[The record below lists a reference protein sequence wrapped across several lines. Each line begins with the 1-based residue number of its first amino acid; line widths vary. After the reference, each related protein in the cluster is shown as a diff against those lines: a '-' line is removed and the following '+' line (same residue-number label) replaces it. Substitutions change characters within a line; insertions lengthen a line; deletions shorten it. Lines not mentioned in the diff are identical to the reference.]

1 MLEKKKKYLN
11 DGNINNSD
19 NFFFTRRDFLVAGS
33 GLMLS
38 TALPVGCGD
47 DDDITRPL
55 TDDPSSMGTPWAG
68 TLKALD
74 LIEHVHMADVYHH
87 GEFVDFGTAARF
99 KYTLGGWM
107 SGWGN
112 DTVMNGVAFTW
123 ATESPSRFYFCL
135 DKAKPLAFEFRV
147 KKGGIDV
154 FSAYLNDKPL
164 QRVTIKG
171 NDWDVHRIE
180 ATQEQTKANENYF
193 KLIYKKSDRMVDGIP
208 AAFAVD
214 YMRIIPQE
222 MNMPKEFTPP
232 HVDSLKQKFKVKDRE
247 RDALMLSSNTT
258 LAYYAQIPSNS
269 SLCLAG
275 AFVPEH
281 GQEKVKEI
289 KLKIRVTSADGDP
302 PGDLFDG
309 VYRTADWKENMVDL
323 SSVAGKLARI
333 ELIIS
338 GPEKARLA
346 LGDPAI
352 RVKPTKV
359 EIPGKKVKN
368 VIILLIDTLRAD
380 KLTAYAKTRVKSTVF
395 EKFAGESALFE
406 RCQANSNWTKPSCTS
421 VLTGLHPDS
430 HKARGHSSRLA
441 SSVKMASEIFIAS
454 GFSTGAFIANGY
466 LAKEFGFNRGWTRYV
481 NYIRETKNTDAQNVF
496 KDSLEFIKE
505 HSDKPFFTY
514 IQTIDPHVP
523 YDPPDEFL
531 KVYDAQS
538 YEGPVRP
545 RSTGNI
551 LEQFK
556 RKKIELNA
564 RDRRR
569 LEALYDGEINYHDV
583 HFGHFLDGLK
593 TLGVLDDTIIIACS
607 DHGEE
612 FFDHDSVGHG
622 HTLHQELLHVPL
634 VMRAPGLVPKGK
646 RISADVGLA
655 DVLPTALAATGQAVP
670 TGMEGANLI
679 PAANGALEDPL
690 GAAFSSFWS
699 EADSRNLQ
707 WSVRTGKW
715 KMRMRGPVNTYI
727 HNLEQDPREKMDAD
741 EKYPIALRALRIALG
756 QFIAA
761 PDKANW
767 TSGKIAA
774 QIVVKP
780 EADED
785 KIENLPEDLKAQLKQ
800 LGYMQ

>member
-1 MLEKKKKYLN
+1 ML
-11 DGNINNSD
+11 G
-19 NFFFTRRDFLVAGS
+19 A
-33 GLMLS
+33 
-38 TALPVGCGD
+38 ALPVGCGGD
-47 DDDITRPL
+47 DDSGSPA
-55 TDDPSSMGTPWAG
+55 TDDPSAVGTLWAG
-68 TLKALD
+68 TSKALD

-99 KYTLGGWM
+99 KYSLGGWM

-112 DTVMNGVAFTW
+112 DTLMNGVAFTW
-123 ATESPSRFYFCL
+123 ATKSPSRLYFSL
-135 DKAKPLAFEFRV
+135 DEAKPLTFEFRV

-164 QRVTIKG
+164 QRISIKG
-171 NDWDVHRIE
+171 NDWEVHRIE
-180 ATQEQTKANENYF
+180 ATKEQAKAGENYF
-193 KLIYKKSDRMVDGIP
+193 KLIYKESDRMVDGIH

-214 YMRIIPQE
+214 YLRIIPQGTDT
-222 MNMPKEFTPP
+222 PKEFTPP
-232 HVDSLKQKFKVKDRE
+232 HADSFKQRFKVKDRE
-247 RDALMLSSNTT
+247 RDVLMLSSNTQ
-258 LAYYAQIPSNS
+258 LVYHAQIPANAF
-269 SLCLAG
+269 LCLAG
-275 AFVPEH
+275 AFVPES
-281 GQEKVKEI
+281 GQEKVKET
-289 KLKIRVTSADGDP
+289 KLKVRVTSADGDP
-302 PGDLFDG
+302 PGDLFG
-309 VYRTADWKENMVDL
+309 GAYGISDWKEDMVDL
-323 SSVAGKLARI
+323 GSVAGKLARI
-333 ELIIS
+333 ELIVQ
-338 GPEKARLA
+338 GPAQARLA

-352 RVKPTKV
+352 RIKTAKV
-359 EIPGKKVKN
+359 EVPDKKVKN
-368 VIILLIDTLRAD
+368 VIVLLIDTLRAD

-406 RCQANSNWTKPSCTS
+406 RCQATSNWTKPSCAS

-430 HKARGHSSRLA
+430 HKACGHSSRLA
-441 SSVKMASEIFIAS
+441 SSVKMASEIFLAA

-466 LAKEFGFNRGWTRYV
+466 LAEEFGFNRGWTKYV

-496 KDSLEFIKE
+496 KESLEFIKG

-531 KVYDAQS
+531 KIYDAQS
-538 YEGPVRP
+538 YDGPVRP

-556 RKKIELNA
+556 RKKVELNA
-564 RDRRR
+564 RDKRR

-634 VMRAPGLVPKGK
+634 VMRAPGLVPRGK

-655 DVLPTALAATGQAVP
+655 DILPTALAATGQAIP
-670 TGMEGANLI
+670 KGLEGANLI
-679 PAANGALEDPL
+679 PAANGTLENPL

-707 WSVRTGKW
+707 WSVRTGNW
-715 KMRMRGPVNTYI
+715 KMRMRGPVNTYV
-727 HNLEQDPREKMDAD
+727 HNLAQDPREKMDAD
-741 EKYPIALRALRIALG
+741 ERYPIALRALRIALG

-761 PDKANW
+761 PEKANW

-785 KIENLPEDLKAQLKQ
+785 KIESLPEDLKAQLRQ

>member
-1 MLEKKKKYLN
+1 MTMN
-11 DGNINNSD
+11 DPNN
-19 NFFFTRRDFLVAGS
+19 FIFTRRDFLVAGS
-33 GLMLS
+33 GLVLS
-38 TALPVGCGD
+38 AALPVGCGGD
-47 DDDITRPL
+47 DDSAQPA
-55 TDDPSSMGTPWAG
+55 TDDPTAVGTPWAG
-68 TLKALD
+68 TSKALD
-74 LIEHVHMADVYHH
+74 LIDHVHLADVYHH

-99 KYTLGGWM
+99 KYSLGGWM

-112 DTVMNGVAFTW
+112 DTLMNGVAFTW
-123 ATESPSRFYFCL
+123 ATKSPSRLYFSL
-135 DKAKPLAFEFRV
+135 DEAKPLTFEIRV

-154 FSAYLNDKPL
+154 FSTYLNDKPL
-164 QRVTIKG
+164 QRTSIKS
-171 NDWDVHRIE
+171 NDWEIHRIE
-180 ATQEQTKANENYF
+180 ATQEQTKAGENYF
-193 KLIYKKSDRMVDGIP
+193 KLIYKESDKMVDGIH

-214 YMRIIPQE
+214 YLRIIPQGT
-222 MNMPKEFTPP
+222 NTPKGFTPP
-232 HVDSLKQKFKVKDRE
+232 HVASLKQRLKVKDRE
-247 RDALMLSSNTT
+247 RASLMLSSNTT
-258 LAYYAQIPSNS
+258 LAYHAQIPANAF
-269 SLCLAG
+269 LCLAG
-275 AFVPEH
+275 AFASEP
-281 GQEKVKEI
+281 GQEKVVEI
-289 KLKIRVTSADGDP
+289 KLKVRVTNADGGP
-302 PGDLFDG
+302 PADLFDG
-309 VYRTADWKENMVDL
+309 VYGISDWKEDMVDL
-323 SSVAGKLARI
+323 GSVAGKLARI
-333 ELIIS
+333 ELIVS
-338 GPEKARLA
+338 GPADARLA

-352 RVKPTKV
+352 RIKQHKV
-359 EIPGKKVKN
+359 EIPDKKVKN
-368 VIILLIDTLRAD
+368 VIVLLIDTLRAD

-406 RCQANSNWTKPSCTS
+406 RCQANSNWTKPSCAS

-441 SSVKMASEIFIAS
+441 SSVKMASEIFLEA

-466 LAKEFGFNRGWTRYV
+466 LAKEFGFNRGWTKYV

-496 KDSLEFIKE
+496 KESLEFIKE
-505 HSDKPFFTY
+505 QTDKPFFTY

-531 KVYDAQS
+531 KIYDAQS
-538 YEGPVRP
+538 YDGPVRP

-551 LEQFK
+551 LEQYK
-556 RKKIELNA
+556 RKKVELNA
-564 RDRRR
+564 RDKRR

-634 VMRAPGLVPKGK
+634 VMRAPGLVPRGR

-655 DVLPTALAATGQAVP
+655 DILPTVLAATGQTIP
-670 TGMEGANLI
+670 KGMEGANLI
-679 PAANGALEDPL
+679 PAANGTLEDPL

-707 WSVRTGKW
+707 WSVRRGNW
-715 KMRMRGPVNTYI
+715 KMRMRGPVNTYV
-727 HNLEQDPREKMDAD
+727 HNLAQDPAEKMDVD
-741 EKYPIALRALRIALG
+741 ERHPIALRALRIALG

-761 PDKANW
+761 PDKAAW
-767 TSGKIAA
+767 TSGQIAA
-774 QIVVKP
+774 QVVIKP
-780 EADED
+780 EAEED
-785 KIENLPEDLKAQLKQ
+785 MVEALPEDLKAQLRQ

>member
-1 MLEKKKKYLN
+1 MTM
-11 DGNINNSD
+11 NNED

-33 GLMLS
+33 GLVLS
-38 TALPVGCGD
+38 AALPAGCGD
-47 DDDITRPL
+47 DDDSERL
-55 TDDPSSMGTPWAG
+55 ATDDPSAVGTPWAG
-68 TLKALD
+68 TSKALD
-74 LIEHVHMADVYHH
+74 LIEHVHMADVFHH
-87 GEFVDFGTAARF
+87 GEFVDFGTAARY
-99 KYTLGGWM
+99 KYSLGGWM

-112 DTVMNGVAFTW
+112 DTLMNGVAFTW
-123 ATESPSRFYFCL
+123 ATKSPSRLYFSL
-135 DKAKPLAFEFRV
+135 DEAKPLTFELRV

-164 QRVTIKG
+164 HRTSIKS
-171 NDWDVHRIE
+171 NDWEVHRIE
-180 ATQEQTKANENYF
+180 ATQEQAKAGENYF
-193 KLIYKKSDRMVDGIP
+193 KLIYKESDRMVDGIH

-214 YMRIIPQE
+214 YLRIIPQG
-222 MNMPKEFTPP
+222 MNTPKEFTPP
-232 HVDSLKQKFKVKDRE
+232 HVDNLKQRFKVKDRE

-258 LAYYAQIPSNS
+258 LAYYAQIPANS

-275 AFVPEH
+275 AFASEP
-281 GQEKVKEI
+281 GQEKAVEI
-289 KLKIRVTSADGDP
+289 KLKVRVTPADGGP

-309 VYRTADWKENMVDL
+309 VYRISDWKEDMVDL
-323 SSVAGKLARI
+323 GSVAGKLARI
-333 ELIIS
+333 ELIVS
-338 GPEKARLA
+338 GPAKARLA
-346 LGDPAI
+346 LGDPSI
-352 RVKPTKV
+352 RIIAPKV
-359 EIPGKKVKN
+359 EVPDKKIRN
-368 VIILLIDTLRAD
+368 VIVLLIDTLRAD

-406 RCQANSNWTKPSCTS
+406 RCQANSNWTKPSCAS
-421 VLTGLHPDS
+421 VLTGLYPDS

-441 SSVKMASEIFIAS
+441 SSVKMASEIFLAA

-466 LAKEFGFNRGWTRYV
+466 LAKEFGFNRGWTKYV

-496 KDSLEFIKE
+496 KESLEFIKE
-505 HSDKPFFTY
+505 HAGKPFFTY
-514 IQTIDPHVP
+514 IHTIDPHVP

-531 KVYDAQS
+531 KIYDAQS
-538 YEGPVRP
+538 YDGPVRP

-556 RKKIELNA
+556 RKRIELNA
-564 RDRRR
+564 RDKRR

-634 VMRAPGLVPKGK
+634 VMRAPGLVPRGK
-646 RISADVGLA
+646 RIAADVGLA
-655 DVLPTALAATGQAVP
+655 DILPTVLAATGQTRP
-670 TGMEGANLI
+670 RGMEGANLI
-679 PAANGALEDPL
+679 PAANGTLEDPL

-707 WSVRTGKW
+707 WSVRKGKW

-727 HNLEQDPREKMDAD
+727 HNLAQDPREKMDVD
-741 EKYPIALRALRIALG
+741 ERYPIALRALRIALG

-761 PDKANW
+761 PDKADW
-767 TSGKIAA
+767 TSGKIAS
-774 QIVVKP
+774 QIVIKP
-780 EADED
+780 EAEED
-785 KIENLPEDLKAQLKQ
+785 KIESLPEDLKAQLRQ

>member
-1 MLEKKKKYLN
+1 MAMN
-11 DGNINNSD
+11 DQY
-19 NFFFTRRDFLVAGS
+19 NFIFTRRDFLVAGS
-33 GLMLS
+33 GLVLCS
-38 TALPVGCGD
+38 ALPIGCGGD
-47 DDDITRPL
+47 DDAERPA
-55 TDDPSSMGTPWAG
+55 TDDPSAVGTPWAG
-68 TLKALD
+68 TSKALD
-74 LIEHVHMADVYHH
+74 LIEQVHMADVYHH

-99 KYTLGGWM
+99 KYSLGGWM
-107 SGWGN
+107 SGWDN
-112 DTVMNGVAFTW
+112 DTLMNGVAFTW
-123 ATESPSRFYFCL
+123 ATKSPSRLYFSL
-135 DKAKPLAFEFRV
+135 DEARPLTFEFRV

-154 FSAYLNDKPL
+154 FSAYLNDNPL
-164 QRVTIKG
+164 QRTTIKG
-171 NDWDVHRIE
+171 SEWEVHRIE
-180 ATQEQTKANENYF
+180 STQEQAKVGENYF
-193 KLIYKKSDRMVDGIP
+193 KLIYKESDKVVDGIP

-214 YMRIIPQE
+214 YLRIIPQGT
-222 MNMPKEFTPP
+222 NTPKEFTPP
-232 HVDSLKQKFKVKDRE
+232 HVDSLKQRFKVKDRE
-247 RDALMLSSNTT
+247 RDALILSSNTT
-258 LAYYAQIPSNS
+258 LAYYAKIPANAA
-269 SLCLAG
+269 LCLAG
-275 AFVPEH
+275 AFVPEP
-281 GQEKVKEI
+281 GQEKVKEL
-289 KLKIRVTSADGDP
+289 KLKVRVTNADGGP
-302 PGDLFDG
+302 PSDLFDG
-309 VYRTADWKENMVDL
+309 AYGISDWKEDMVDL
-323 SSVAGKLARI
+323 GSVAGKLARI
-333 ELIIS
+333 ELIVS
-338 GPEKARLA
+338 GPAQTRLA

-352 RVKPTKV
+352 RIKTPKV
-359 EIPGKKVKN
+359 EVPDKKIKN
-368 VIILLIDTLRAD
+368 VIVLLIDTLRAD

-406 RCQANSNWTKPSCTS
+406 RCQANSNWTKPSCAS

-430 HKARGHSSRLA
+430 HKACGHSSRLA
-441 SSVKMASEIFIAS
+441 SSVKMASEIFLAA

-466 LAKEFGFNRGWTRYV
+466 LAKEFGFNRGWTKYV

-496 KDSLEFIKE
+496 KESLEFIKE
-505 HSDKPFFTY
+505 QADKPFFTY

-523 YDPPDEFL
+523 YDPPEEFL
-531 KVYDAQS
+531 KIYDAQS

-556 RKKIELNA
+556 RKKVELNA

-569 LEALYDGEINYHDV
+569 LEALYDGEVNYHDV

-634 VMRAPGLVPKGK
+634 VMRAPGLVPGGR

-655 DVLPTALAATGQAVP
+655 DILPTALAATGQAIP
-670 TGMEGANLI
+670 KGMEGANLI
-679 PAANGALEDPL
+679 PAANGTLEDPL

-707 WSVRTGKW
+707 WSVRTGNW
-715 KMRMRGPVNTYI
+715 KMRMRGPVNTYV
-727 HNLEQDPREKMDAD
+727 HNLAQDPAEKMDVD
-741 EKYPIALRALRIALG
+741 ERYPIALRALRIALG

-761 PDKANW
+761 PDKAAW
-767 TSGKIAA
+767 TSGQIAS
-774 QIVVKP
+774 QIVIKP

-785 KIENLPEDLKAQLKQ
+785 KIEALPEDLKAQLRQ

>member
-1 MLEKKKKYLN
+1 MTMN
-11 DGNINNSD
+11 DQD

-33 GLMLS
+33 GLVLS
-38 TALPVGCGD
+38 AALPVGCGGD
-47 DDDITRPL
+47 DDSARPVP
-55 TDDPSSMGTPWAG
+55 DDPSAVGTPWAG
-68 TLKALD
+68 TSKALD

-99 KYTLGGWM
+99 KYSLGGWM

-112 DTVMNGVAFTW
+112 DTLMNGVAFTW
-123 ATESPSRFYFCL
+123 ATKSPSRLYFSL
-135 DKAKPLAFEFRV
+135 DEAKPLTFEFRV

-164 QRVTIKG
+164 QRAAIKG
-171 NDWDVHRIE
+171 NDWEIHRIE
-180 ATQEQTKANENYF
+180 ATEEQAKAGENYF
-193 KLIYKKSDRMVDGIP
+193 KLIYKESDRIVDGIH

-214 YMRIIPQE
+214 YLRIIPQGT
-222 MNMPKEFTPP
+222 NTPKEFTPP
-232 HVDSLKQKFKVKDRE
+232 HVDNLKQRFKVKDRE

-258 LAYYAQIPSNS
+258 LVYYAQIPANA

-275 AFVPEH
+275 AFVPEP

-289 KLKIRVTSADGDP
+289 KLKVRVTNADGGP

-309 VYRTADWKENMVDL
+309 VYGISDWKEDMVDL
-323 SSVAGKLARI
+323 GAVAGKLARI
-333 ELIIS
+333 ELIVS
-338 GPEKARLA
+338 GPAKARLA
-346 LGDPAI
+346 LGDPSI
-352 RVKPTKV
+352 RIKPPKV
-359 EIPGKKVKN
+359 EIPDKKVKN
-368 VIILLIDTLRAD
+368 VIVLLIDTLRAD

-406 RCQANSNWTKPSCTS
+406 RCQANSNWTKPSCAS
-421 VLTGLHPDS
+421 VLTGLYPDS

-441 SSVKMASEIFIAS
+441 SSVKMASEIFFAA

-466 LAKEFGFNRGWTRYV
+466 LAKEFGFKRGWTKYV

-496 KDSLEFIKE
+496 KESLEFIKE

-538 YEGPVRP
+538 YDGPVRP

-551 LEQFK
+551 LDQFK

-564 RDRRR
+564 RDKQR

-593 TLGVLDDTIIIACS
+593 TLGVLDDTIIIVCS

-634 VMRAPGLVPKGK
+634 VMRAPGLVPRGK
-646 RISADVGLA
+646 RIPHDVGLA
-655 DVLPTALAATGQAVP
+655 DILPTALAATGQAVP
-670 TGMEGANLI
+670 KGMEGANLI
-679 PAANGALEDPL
+679 PAANGTFEDPL

-707 WSVRTGKW
+707 WSVRKGNW
-715 KMRMRGPVNTYI
+715 KMRMRGPVNTYV
-727 HNLEQDPREKMDAD
+727 HNLAQDPREKMDVD
-741 EKYPIALRALRIALG
+741 ERYPIALRALRIALG

-761 PDKANW
+761 PDKAAW
-767 TSGKIAA
+767 TSGQIAS
-774 QIVVKP
+774 QIVIKP

-785 KIENLPEDLKAQLKQ
+785 KIEALPEDLKAQLRQ